1 MNLSI
6 FCAGYVGKVSGA
18 CLTEARHHVAN
29 MDVDLVKIKKL
40 KISILP
46 ILEPD
51 LKALEERNVMEGC
64 LHFTADDAHA
74 LQHEQAQFIATAA
87 SRLKTLLCPRVWG
100 ARKVIK
106 EMAVPER
113 EKCLASQ

>member
-6 FCAGYVGKVSGA
+6 FCADYVGMVSGA
-18 CLTEARHHVAN
+18 FLAEARHHVAN

-40 KISILP
+40 KTSILP

-51 LKALEERNVMEGC
+51 LKALVERNVMEGR
-64 LHFTADDAHA
+64 LHFTFDDAYA
-74 LQHEQAQFIATAA
+74 LQHEQVQFIARAA

-106 EMAVPER
+106 EMAVPES
-113 EKCLASQ
+113 EKCLAS

>member
-6 FCAGYVGKVSGA
+6 FCAGYVGMVSGA
-18 CLTEARHHVAN
+18 WLAEAGPHVVSV
-29 MDVDLVKIKKL
+29 DVDPVKIEKL
-40 KISILP
+40 KTGILP

-51 LKALEERNVMEGC
+51 LEALADHNVMEGR
-64 LHFTADDAHA
+64 LHFTTNDAQD

-87 SRLKTLLCPRVWG
+87 SRLKTLLCPYVWG

-106 EMAVPER
+106 ELAVPER
-113 EKCLASQ
+113 EKCLA